1 MDGAVKGRKSDTKL
15 RKNGSDS
22 TEPARRKGLPII
34 GRPFLFGSRKEK
46 RRHIEFTVCEKN
58 DFFLVII
65 DSIAKKK
72 PLSAKLGAFL
82 IFFML

>member
-1 MDGAVKGRKSDTKL
+1 MAAEKK
-15 RKNGSDS
+15 
-22 TEPARRKGLPII
+22 
-34 GRPFLFGSRKEK
+34 K
-46 RRHIEFTVCEKN
+46 RRRIEFTVCEKN

-72 PLSAKLGAFL
+72 PLSAKLGASL